1 MDPSPPRDPFSG
13 VAGTTPEE
21 PSTDPRSDPS
31 TPPDFEQERRWVA
44 RANRDAA
51 GFVGLEDD
59 AMSAPREAE
68 QMIEQE
74 RLHRVIPRVRPR
86 TTEELE
92 VEPPSKQR
100 YPVDLGRALRELWS
114 AREVLLT
121 FVERD
126 LRVRYKQ
133 AALGAFWA
141 IVQPIMLMVIFT
153 VVFGKIAK
161 VGSEGLPYP
170 VFAYAALVPWS
181 VFTSSINYAT
191 SSIVGNS
198 AIVRK
203 IHMPRE
209 IFALS
214 GIVSSGFDFLI
225 SFVILVGLLVF
236 YRLSAENCAH
246 CLPGLTWLALP
257 ILLVALLMLTVA
269 VSLVAAAVTV
279 YFRDTR
285 YGIPM
290 LMQIL
295 LYATPVAYP
304 ISKMI
309 GPCQRVVGLTVPQ
322 CGVLHGVW
330 ADAYQ
335 YLNPLAPIMNGFRR
349 VVALGQWPEWGPLG
363 VAAALSFV
371 AMCLAYAWYKR
382 IDRTFADVI

>member
-1 MDPSPPRDPFSG
+1 MDPSLPRDPSSG
-13 VAGTTPEE
+13 AAGTTPE
-21 PSTDPRSDPS
+21 DPS
-31 TPPDFEQERRWVA
+31 SPPDFEQERRWVR
-44 RANRDAA
+44 RANRDAG
-51 GFVGLEDD
+51 GFVGIEDD
-59 AMSAPREAE
+59 DIGTPGEAE
-68 QMIEQE
+68 QLIEQE
-74 RLHRVIPRVRPR
+74 RLHRVIPRVKPR
-86 TTEELE
+86 TTEELD
-92 VEPPSKQR
+92 VEPPPKQR
-100 YPVDLGRALRELWS
+100 YPVELGRALRELWS
-114 AREVLLT
+114 TREVLFT

-133 AALGAFWA
+133 AVLGAFWA

-181 VFTSSINYAT
+181 LFTSSINYAT
-191 SSIVGNS
+191 SSIIGNS

-214 GIVSSGFDFLI
+214 GIVSSGVDFLI

-236 YRLSAENCAH
+236 YRLTAENCAN

-257 ILLVALLMLTVA
+257 ILLAVLLMLTVA

-279 YFRDTR
+279 YYRDTR
-285 YGIPM
+285 YGVPM

-309 GPCQRVVGLTVPQ
+309 GPC
-322 CGVLHGVW
+322 CGVLHGFW
-330 ADAYQ
+330 ASAYQ
-335 YLNPLAPIMNGFRR
+335 YLNPLAPIMDGFRR
-349 VVALGQWPEWGPLG
+349 VLALGRWPEWGPLG
-363 VAAALSFV
+363 AAAAVSLIS
-371 AMCLAYAWYKR
+371 MCIAYAWYKR

>member
-1 MDPSPPRDPFSG
+1 MDPSLPRDPSSG
-13 VAGTTPEE
+13 AAGTTPE
-21 PSTDPRSDPS
+21 DPS
-31 TPPDFEQERRWVA
+31 GPDFEQERRWVR
-44 RANRDAA
+44 RANRDAGA
-51 GFVGLEDD
+51 FVGIEEDD
-59 AMSAPREAE
+59 VATPGEAE
-68 QMIEQE
+68 QLIEQE
-74 RLHRVIPRVRPR
+74 RLHRVIPRVKPR
-86 TTEELE
+86 TTEELD
-92 VEPPSKQR
+92 VEPPPKQR
-100 YPVDLGRALRELWS
+100 YPVELGRALRELWS
-114 AREVLLT
+114 TREVLLT

-133 AALGAFWA
+133 AVLGAFWA

-170 VFAYAALVPWS
+170 VFAYSALVPWS
-181 VFTSSINYAT
+181 LFTSSINYAT
-191 SSIVGNS
+191 SSIIGNS

-214 GIVSSGFDFLI
+214 GIVSSGVDFLI
-225 SFVILVGLLVF
+225 SFVILLGLLAF
-236 YRLSAENCAH
+236 YRFTVDNCAH
-246 CLPGLTWLALP
+246 CLPGLPWFALP
-257 ILLVALLMLTVA
+257 ILLVVLLMLTVA

-309 GPCQRVVGLTVPQ
+309 GPCERVAGLTQPQ
-322 CGVLHGVW
+322 CGVLDGFW
-330 ADAYQ
+330 ASAYP
-335 YLNPLAPIMNGFRR
+335 YLNPLAPLMDGFRR
-349 VVALGQWPEWGPLG
+349 VLALGQWPAWGPLG
-363 VAAALSFV
+363 AAAALSFV
-371 AMCLAYAWYKR
+371 AMCLAYAWYKW

>member
-1 MDPSPPRDPFSG
+1 MDPSPPRDPSSG
-13 VAGTTPEE
+13 AAGTDPE
-21 PSTDPRSDPS
+21 DPPTSQ
-31 TPPDFEQERRWVA
+31 DFERERRWVE
-44 RANRDAA
+44 RANRDADA
-51 GFVGLEDD
+51 FLGIEGEDV
-59 AMSAPREAE
+59 ATPGEAE

-74 RLHRVIPRVRPR
+74 RLHRVIPRVKPR
-86 TTEELE
+86 TTEELDT
-92 VEPPSKQR
+92 EPPPKQR
-100 YPVDLGRALRELWS
+100 YPVELRRALRELWS

-133 AALGAFWA
+133 AVLGAFWA

-181 VFTSSINYAT
+181 LFTSSINYAT
-191 SSIVGNS
+191 SSIIGNS

-214 GIVSSGFDFLI
+214 GIVSSGVDFLI
-225 SFVILVGLLVF
+225 SFVILLGLLAF
-236 YRLSAENCAH
+236 YRFTADNCAH

-257 ILLVALLMLTVA
+257 ILLVVLLMLTVA

-309 GPCQRVVGLTVPQ
+309 GPCERVAGLTQPQ
-322 CGVLHGVW
+322 CGVLHGFW
-330 ADAYQ
+330 ASAYQ
-335 YLNPLAPIMNGFRR
+335 YLNPLAPLMDGFRR
-349 VVALGQWPEWGPLG
+349 VLALGTWPEWGPLG
-363 VAAALSFV
+363 AAAALSFV

>member
-1 MDPSPPRDPFSG
+1 MDPSQPGDPFVG
-13 VAGTTPEE
+13 V
-21 PSTDPRSDPS
+21 D
-31 TPPDFEQERRWVA
+31 
-44 RANRDAA
+44 
-51 GFVGLEDD
+51 EDD
-59 AMSAPREAE
+59 VRAPGEAE
-68 QMIEQE
+68 QLIEQE
-74 RLHRVIPRVRPR
+74 RLHHVIPRVRPR
-86 TTEELE
+86 TTAELD
-92 VEPPSKQR
+92 VEPPPKER
-100 YPVDLGRALRELWS
+100 YPVAIGAALRELWGT
-114 AREVLLT
+114 REVLFT

-133 AALGAFWA
+133 AILGAFWA

-170 VFAYAALVPWS
+170 AFAYAVLVPWS
-181 VFTSSINYAT
+181 LFTSSINYAT
-191 SSIVGNS
+191 SSIIGNA

-214 GIVSSGFDFLI
+214 GIVSSGFDYAI
-225 SFVILVGLLVF
+225 SFVILLGMLFVYRIWPTVEWVALVPLLLV
-236 YRLSAENCAH
+236 LM
-246 CLPGLTWLALP
+246 
-257 ILLVALLMLTVA
+257 MLTVA

-304 ISKMI
+304 LSKMI
-309 GPCQRVVGLTVPQ
+309 PSDCYGATPCGPA
-322 CGVLHGVW
+322 VLHGFW

-349 VVALGQWPEWGPLG
+349 VMAHGQWPQWAPLG
-363 VAAALSFV
+363 SAAVVSFV
-371 AMCLAYAWYKR
+371 GMCLAYWWYKR

>member
-1 MDPSPPRDPFSG
+1 MDPSPPRDPSSG
-13 VAGTTPEE
+13 AAGTTAGE
-21 PSTDPRSDPS
+21 PS
-31 TPPDFEQERRWVA
+31 PDLERVHHA
-44 RANRDAA
+44 
-51 GFVGLEDD
+51 F
-59 AMSAPREAE
+59 
-68 QMIEQE
+68 
-74 RLHRVIPRVRPR
+74 PRVAPR
-86 TTEELE
+86 TTEELT
-92 VEPPSKQR
+92 VAPPPRQR
-100 YPVDLGRALRELWS
+100 YPVQLGRSLRELWS
-114 AREVLLT
+114 TREVLLT

-153 VVFGKIAK
+153 VVFGKIAR

-181 VFTSSINYAT
+181 LFTSSINYAT
-191 SSIVGNS
+191 SAIVGNS

-214 GIVSSGFDFLI
+214 GILSSGFDFLI
-225 SFVILVGLLVF
+225 SFVILTGMLF
-236 YRLSAENCAH
+236 SYRLAADTCLH
-246 CLPGLTWLALP
+246 CLPGVTWLALP
-257 ILLVALLMLTVA
+257 ILLAVLLMLTIA
-269 VSLVAAAVTV
+269 VSLVAAATTV

-290 LMQIL
+290 MTQIL

-304 ISKMI
+304 IGKLI
-309 GPCQRVVGLTVPQ
+309 GPCARVAGLAEPQ
-322 CGVLHGVW
+322 CGVLQGVW

-349 VVALGQWPEWGPLG
+349 SLTQGLWPEWGPLG
-363 VAAALSFV
+363 VAAAVSLV
-371 AMCLAYAWYKR
+371 AMCSAYAWYKR

>member
-1 MDPSPPRDPFSG
+1 MDPSPPRDPSSG
-13 VAGTTPEE
+13 AAGTTPG
-21 PSTDPRSDPS
+21 DPS
-31 TPPDFEQERRWVA
+31 GPESSTDFEQERRWVQ
-44 RANRDAA
+44 RANRDAG
-51 GFVGLEDD
+51 GFVGIEDD
-59 AMSAPREAE
+59 AMSAPGEAE
-68 QMIEQE
+68 QLIEQE
-74 RLHRVIPRVRPR
+74 RLHRVIPRVKPR
-86 TTEELE
+86 TTEELD
-92 VEPPSKQR
+92 VEPPPKQR
-100 YPVDLGRALRELWS
+100 YPVELRRALRELWS
-114 AREVLLT
+114 TREVLLT

-181 VFTSSINYAT
+181 LFTSSINYAT

-214 GIVSSGFDFLI
+214 GIVSSGVDFLV

-236 YRLSAENCAH
+236 YRVTAENCAN
-246 CLPGLTWLALP
+246 CLPGLTWLAIP
-257 ILLVALLMLTVA
+257 ILLAVLLMLTVA

-279 YFRDTR
+279 YYRDTR

-309 GPCQRVVGLTVPQ
+309 GPCERVAGLTQPQ
-322 CGVLHGVW
+322 CGVLHGSL
-330 ADAYQ
+330 ASAYQ
-335 YLNPLAPIMNGFRR
+335 YLNPLAPIMDGFRR
-349 VVALGQWPEWGPLG
+349 VLAQGLWPEWGPLG
-363 VAAALSFV
+363 AAAAVSFV

>member
-1 MDPSPPRDPFSG
+1 MDPS
-13 VAGTTPEE
+13 
-21 PSTDPRSDPS
+21 
-31 TPPDFEQERRWVA
+31 
-44 RANRDAA
+44 
-51 GFVGLEDD
+51 L
-59 AMSAPREAE
+59 PREAE
-68 QMIEQE
+68 QLIEQE
-74 RLHRVIPRVRPR
+74 RLHRVVPRVKPR
-86 TTEELE
+86 TTEELDA
-92 VEPPSKQR
+92 EPPPKQR
-100 YPVDLGRALRELWS
+100 YPVQLGRALRELWA

-153 VVFGKIAK
+153 VVFGRIAR
-161 VGSEGLPYP
+161 VGSQGLPYP

-181 VFTSSINYAT
+181 LFTSSISAAT

-214 GIVSSGFDFLI
+214 GIVSSAVDFAI
-225 SFVILVGLLVF
+225 SFVILTGLLVF
-236 YRLSAENCAH
+236 YRLTAENCAH
-246 CLPGLTWLALP
+246 CLPAVTWLALP
-257 ILLVALLMLTVA
+257 MLLAVLVMLTVA
-269 VSLVAAAVTV
+269 LSLVAAAVTV

-304 ISKMI
+304 ISRMI
-309 GPCQRVVGLTVPQ
+309 GPCERVAGLVGPQ
-322 CGVLHGVW
+322 CGVLDGFW

-335 YLNPLAPIMNGFRR
+335 YLNPLAPVMDGFRR
-349 VVALGQWPEWGPLG
+349 VLALGEWPAWGPLG
-363 VAAALSFV
+363 VAAAVSFV
-371 AMCLAYAWYKR
+371 AMCVAYAWYKR

>member
-1 MDPSPPRDPFSG
+1 MDPSLPGDPSSG
-13 VAGTTPEE
+13 AAGPTPKDV
-21 PSTDPRSDPS
+21 STDP
-31 TPPDFEQERRWVA
+31 TIAPDLAPERRWVA
-44 RANRDAA
+44 RANRGA
-51 GFVGLEDD
+51 GAFVAIEDD
-59 AMSAPREAE
+59 DVSAPGEAE

-92 VEPPSKQR
+92 VEPPPKQR
-100 YPVDLGRALRELWS
+100 YPVEIGRALRELWS
-114 AREVLLT
+114 TREVLLT

-170 VFAYAALVPWS
+170 VFAYSALVPWS
-181 VFTSSINYAT
+181 LFTSSISYAT

-214 GIVSSGFDFLI
+214 GIVSSGVDFLI
-225 SFVILVGLLVF
+225 SFVILVGLLIF
-236 YRLSAENCAH
+236 YRFSAENCAH
-246 CLPGLTWLALP
+246 CLPGRTWLALP
-257 ILLVALLMLTVA
+257 ILVVVLVMLTVA

-304 ISKMI
+304 ISKLI
-309 GPCQRVVGLTVPQ
+309 GPCQQVPGLTEPQ
-322 CGVLHGVW
+322 CGVLHGFW

-349 VVALGQWPEWGPLG
+349 VLTLGQWPEWGPLG
-363 VAAALSFV
+363 AAGALSFA

>member
-1 MDPSPPRDPFSG
+1 MDPAPPRDPSSG
-13 VAGTTPEE
+13 AAGTPHE
-21 PSTDPRSDPS
+21 PSTSSD
-31 TPPDFEQERRWVA
+31 
-44 RANRDAA
+44 
-51 GFVGLEDD
+51 LEPL
-59 AMSAPREAE
+59 MEE
-68 QMIEQE
+68 E
-74 RLHRVIPRVRPR
+74 RLHRVVPRVRPR
-86 TTEELE
+86 TTQELE
-92 VEPPSKQR
+92 VDPPFQQR
-100 YPVDLGRALRELWS
+100 YPVQLGHALRELWG

-153 VVFGKIAK
+153 VVFGRIAR

-170 VFAYAALVPWS
+170 VFAYSALVPWS
-181 VFTSSINYAT
+181 LFTSSISSAT
-191 SSIVGNS
+191 SAIVGNS

-214 GIVSSGFDFLI
+214 GILSSGVDFLI
-225 SFVILVGLLVF
+225 SFAILTGMLVF
-236 YRLSAENCAH
+236 YRFTAESCPQ
-246 CLPGLTWLALP
+246 CLPGSTWLALP
-257 ILLVALLMLTVA
+257 ILLGVLSMLTVA
-269 VSLVAAAVTV
+269 VSLVAAAITV
-279 YFRDTR
+279 YFRDTS

-304 ISKMI
+304 IGRLI
-309 GPCQRVVGLTVPQ
+309 GPCEPVAGSTDPQ
-322 CGVLHGVW
+322 CGVLHGLW

-349 VVALGQWPEWGPLG
+349 VLAQGLWPEWEPLG
-363 VAAALSFV
+363 AAAALSFG
-371 AMCLAYAWYKR
+371 AMWLAYAWYKR

>member
-1 MDPSPPRDPFSG
+1 MDPSLPR
-13 VAGTTPEE
+13 E
-21 PSTDPRSDPS
+21 PSAGAAGS
-31 TPPDFEQERRWVA
+31 TPDETSTAPDLQPERRWVR
-44 RANRDAA
+44 RANRDA
-51 GFVGLEDD
+51 GVFVGSEDD
-59 AMSAPREAE
+59 AMPAPGEAE

-74 RLHRVIPRVRPR
+74 RLHRVIPRVKPR
-86 TTEELE
+86 TTEELD
-92 VEPPSKQR
+92 VEPPPKQR
-100 YPVDLGRALRELWS
+100 YPVQLGRALRELWA

-141 IVQPIMLMVIFT
+141 IVQPLMLMVIFT
-153 VVFGKIAK
+153 VVFGKIAR

-170 VFAYAALVPWS
+170 AFAYSALVPWS
-181 VFTSSINYAT
+181 LFASSITSAT
-191 SSIVGNS
+191 SAIVGNS

-214 GIVSSGFDFLI
+214 GVVSSGVDFVI
-225 SFVILVGLLVF
+225 SFVILLGMLLF
-236 YRLSAENCAH
+236 YRFTADNCPN
-246 CLPGLTWLALP
+246 CLPGRTWLALP
-257 ILLVALLMLTVA
+257 ILLGVLLMLTVA
-269 VSLVAAAVTV
+269 VSMVAAAVTV

-304 ISKMI
+304 ISRLI
-309 GPCQRVVGLTVPQ
+309 GPCEQVAGLVGPQ
-322 CGVLHGVW
+322 CGVLHGFW

-335 YLNPLAPIMNGFRR
+335 YLNPLAPLMDGFRR
-349 VVALGQWPEWGPLG
+349 VLALGEWPAWGPLG
-363 VAAALSFV
+363 VAAAVSFA

>member
-1 MDPSPPRDPFSG
+1 MEP
-13 VAGTTPEE
+13 PEE
-21 PSTDPRSDPS
+21 RPPSSNEPDS
-31 TPPDFEQERRWVA
+31 PDFDVERRWVK
-44 RANRDAA
+44 RANRDADA
-51 GFVGLEDD
+51 FVTVGDDGARSPGED
-59 AMSAPREAE
+59 E
-68 QMIEQE
+68 QLIEEE
-74 RLHRVIPRVRPR
+74 RLHRVIPRVKPR

-92 VEPPSKQR
+92 TQPPPKQH
-100 YPVDLGRALRELWS
+100 YPTHVGEALRELW
-114 AREVLLT
+114 ATREVVLT

-141 IVQPIMLMVIFT
+141 IVQPIMLMVIFS

-170 VFAYAALVPWS
+170 AFSYAALVPWS
-181 VFTSSINYAT
+181 LFTSSISYAT
-191 SSIVGNS
+191 SGVVGNS
-198 AIVRK
+198 AIIRK

-214 GIVSSGFDFLI
+214 GILSSGVDYAV
-225 SFVILVGLLVF
+225 SMVILIVMLAF
-236 YRLSAENCAH
+236 YGIYPAVS
-246 CLPGLTWLALP
+246 WIALP
-257 ILLVALLMLTVA
+257 VVLAVLAMLMIG

-285 YGIPM
+285 YGIPL

-304 ISKMI
+304 ISKMV
-309 GPCQRVVGLTVPQ
+309 GPCERVAGLTQPQ
-322 CGVLHGVW
+322 CGVLHGFW

-335 YLNPLAPIMNGFRR
+335 FLNPLAPIMNGFRR
-349 VVALGQWPEWGPLG
+349 VMAHGQWPEWSPLG
-363 VAAALSFV
+363 VAAGVSFV
-371 AMCLAYAWYKR
+371 GMCGAYWWYKR

>member
-1 MDPSPPRDPFSG
+1 MDPSPPRDPSSG
-13 VAGTTPEE
+13 AAGTTPG
-21 PSTDPRSDPS
+21 DPS
-31 TPPDFEQERRWVA
+31 GPESPTDFEQERRWVR
-44 RANRDAA
+44 RANRDAG
-51 GFVGLEDD
+51 GFVGIEDD
-59 AMSAPREAE
+59 AMSAPGEAE
-68 QMIEQE
+68 QLIEQE
-74 RLHRVIPRVRPR
+74 RLHRVIPRVKPR
-86 TTEELE
+86 TTEELD
-92 VEPPSKQR
+92 VEPPPKQR
-100 YPVDLGRALRELWS
+100 YPVELGRALRELWS
-114 AREVLLT
+114 TREVLLT

-133 AALGAFWA
+133 AVLGAFWA

-181 VFTSSINYAT
+181 LFTSSINYAT

-209 IFALS
+209 IFAIS
-214 GIVSSGFDFLI
+214 GIVSSGVDFLI
-225 SFVILVGLLVF
+225 SFVILLGLLVF
-236 YRLSAENCAH
+236 YRFTGDHCAH
-246 CLPGLTWLALP
+246 CLPGLTWLAVP
-257 ILLVALLMLTVA
+257 ILLAVLLMLTVA

-279 YFRDTR
+279 YYRDTR

-309 GPCQRVVGLTVPQ
+309 GPC
-322 CGVLHGVW
+322 CGVLHGFW

-335 YLNPLAPIMNGFRR
+335 YLNPLAPIMDGFRR
-349 VVALGQWPEWGPLG
+349 VLALGRWPEWGPLG
-363 VAAALSFV
+363 AAATLSFL

>member
-1 MDPSPPRDPFSG
+1 MDPSLPREPSSG
-13 VAGTTPEE
+13 AAGTTPAEG
-21 PSTDPRSDPS
+21 
-31 TPPDFEQERRWVA
+31 PDFEPERRWVA
-44 RANRDAA
+44 RANRDAD
-51 GFVGLEDD
+51 GFVGVEDD
-59 AMSAPREAE
+59 AVSSPGEAE
-68 QMIEQE
+68 QLIEQE
-74 RLHRVIPRVRPR
+74 RLHRVIPRVKPR
-86 TTEELE
+86 TTEELDAA
-92 VEPPSKQR
+92 PPSKQR
-100 YPVDLGRALRELWS
+100 YPVQLRRALRELWA

-153 VVFGKIAK
+153 VVFGKIAR

-181 VFTSSINYAT
+181 LFTSSISAAT

-198 AIVRK
+198 GIVRK

-214 GIVSSGFDFLI
+214 GIVSSGVDFAI
-225 SFVILVGLLVF
+225 SFVILIGLLVF
-236 YRLSAENCAH
+236 YRFTADNCPN
-246 CLPGLTWLALP
+246 CLPGVTWLALP
-257 ILLVALLMLTVA
+257 ILLGVLVMLTVA

-304 ISKMI
+304 LSRMI
-309 GPCQRVVGLTVPQ
+309 GPCEPVEGLVDPQ
-322 CGVLHGVW
+322 CGVLHGFW

-335 YLNPLAPIMNGFRR
+335 YLNPLAPLMDGFRR
-349 VVALGQWPEWGPLG
+349 VLALGAWPAWGPLG
-363 VAAALSFV
+363 SAAAVSFA

>member
-1 MDPSPPRDPFSG
+1 MDPSLPRDPSSG
-13 VAGTTPEE
+13 VAGTTPD
-21 PSTDPRSDPS
+21 DPPGS
-31 TPPDFEQERRWVA
+31 DFEQERRWVR
-44 RANRDAA
+44 RANRDAEPFS
-51 GFVGLEDD
+51 GIEDD
-59 AMSAPREAE
+59 AMSAPGEAE

-74 RLHRVIPRVRPR
+74 RLHRVIPRVKPR

-92 VEPPSKQR
+92 VEPPPKQR
-100 YPVDLGRALRELWS
+100 YPVELGRALRELWS

-141 IVQPIMLMVIFT
+141 IAQPIMLMVIFT
-153 VVFGKIAK
+153 VVFGKIAR

-181 VFTSSINYAT
+181 LFTSSVSYAT

-214 GIVSSGFDFLI
+214 GIVSSGVDFVI
-225 SFVILVGLLVF
+225 SFVILTGLLVF
-236 YRLSAENCAH
+236 YRITAENCPD
-246 CLPGLTWLALP
+246 CLPGATWLALP
-257 ILLVALLMLTVA
+257 ILLGVLLMLTIAVA
-269 VSLVAAAVTV
+269 LVAAAVTV

-304 ISKMI
+304 ISRMI
-309 GPCQRVVGLTVPQ
+309 GPCERVPGLVDPQ
-322 CGVLHGVW
+322 CGVLQGFW

-335 YLNPLAPIMNGFRR
+335 YLNPLAPIMDGFRR
-349 VVALGQWPEWGPLG
+349 VLALGEWPAWGPLG
-363 VAAALSFV
+363 VAAAVSFA

>member
-1 MDPSPPRDPFSG
+1 MDPSLPREPSSG
-13 VAGTTPEE
+13 AAGTTPAEG
-21 PSTDPRSDPS
+21 
-31 TPPDFEQERRWVA
+31 PDFEPERRWVA
-44 RANRDAA
+44 RANRDAG
-51 GFVGLEDD
+51 GFVGVEDD
-59 AMSAPREAE
+59 AVSAPGEAE
-68 QMIEQE
+68 QLIEQE
-74 RLHRVIPRVRPR
+74 RLHRVIPRVKPR
-86 TTEELE
+86 TTEELDA
-92 VEPPSKQR
+92 EPPPKQR
-100 YPVDLGRALRELWS
+100 YPVQLGRALRELWA

-181 VFTSSINYAT
+181 LFTSSISAAT

-214 GIVSSGFDFLI
+214 GIVSSGVDFAI
-225 SFVILVGLLVF
+225 SFVILIGLLVF
-236 YRLSAENCAH
+236 YRFTSENCAN
-246 CLPGLTWLALP
+246 CLPGVTWLALP
-257 ILLVALLMLTVA
+257 ILLGVLLMLTVA
-269 VSLVAAAVTV
+269 LSLVAAAVTV

-304 ISKMI
+304 LSRMI
-309 GPCQRVVGLTVPQ
+309 GPCEQVAGLVAPQ
-322 CGVLHGVW
+322 CGVLQGFW
-330 ADAYQ
+330 ADAYL
-335 YLNPLAPIMNGFRR
+335 YLNPLAPLMDGFRR
-349 VVALGQWPEWGPLG
+349 VLALGEWPAWGPLG
-363 VAAALSFV
+363 SAAAVSFV

>member
-1 MDPSPPRDPFSG
+1 
-13 VAGTTPEE
+13 V
-21 PSTDPRSDPS
+21 
-31 TPPDFEQERRWVA
+31 
-44 RANRDAA
+44 RA
-51 GFVGLEDD
+51 
-59 AMSAPREAE
+59 S
-68 QMIEQE
+68 
-74 RLHRVIPRVRPR
+74 
-86 TTEELE
+86 
-92 VEPPSKQR
+92 
-100 YPVDLGRALRELWS
+100 LRELVAS
-114 AREVLLT
+114 RELLFT

-133 AALGAFWA
+133 AVLGGVWA
-141 IVQPIMLMVIFT
+141 VLQPLVLMVIFT

-181 VFTSSINYAT
+181 LFTSSINYAT
-191 SSIVGNS
+191 SSIIGNS

-214 GIVSSGFDFLI
+214 GIVSSGVDFLI
-225 SFVILVGLLVF
+225 SFVILLGV
-236 YRLSAENCAH
+236 
-246 CLPGLTWLALP
+246 
-257 ILLVALLMLTVA
+257 LLMLTVA

-279 YFRDTR
+279 YYRDTR

-304 ISKMI
+304 ISKLI
-309 GPCQRVVGLTVPQ
+309 GPCEQVAGASEPQ
-322 CGVLHGVW
+322 CGVLHGFW

-349 VVALGQWPEWGPLG
+349 VLTQGLWPEWAPFG
-363 VAAALSFV
+363 AAAAVSFV
-371 AMCLAYAWYKR
+371 GMCLAYAWYKR

>member
-1 MDPSPPRDPFSG
+1 MDPSLPGDPSSG
-13 VAGTTPEE
+13 AAGTTPEE
-21 PSTDPRSDPS
+21 AP
-31 TPPDFEQERRWVA
+31 TPPDFEQERRWVR

-51 GFVGLEDD
+51 AGFVGIEDD
-59 AMSAPREAE
+59 AVGAPGEAE
-68 QMIEQE
+68 QLIEQE
-74 RLHRVIPRVRPR
+74 RLHRVIPRVKPR
-86 TTEELE
+86 TTAELD
-92 VEPPSKQR
+92 VEPPPKQH
-100 YPVDLGRALRELWS
+100 YPVAIGAALRELWGT
-114 AREVLLT
+114 REVLFT

-133 AALGAFWA
+133 AVLGAFWA
-141 IVQPIMLMVIFT
+141 IVQPIMLMVIFA

-161 VGSEGLPYP
+161 VGSEGLPFPAFSYS
-170 VFAYAALVPWS
+170 VLVPWS
-181 VFTSSINYAT
+181 LFTSSISYAT
-191 SSIVGNS
+191 SAIVGNS

-214 GIVSSGFDFLI
+214 GIVSSGFDYAI
-225 SFVILVGLLVF
+225 SLVILLGMLFVYRIWPTVEWIALVPLLLV
-236 YRLSAENCAH
+236 
-246 CLPGLTWLALP
+246 
-257 ILLVALLMLTVA
+257 LLMLTVA

-304 ISKMI
+304 ISKMV
-309 GPCQRVVGLTVPQ
+309 GPCQRVAGLTQPQ
-322 CGVLHGVW
+322 CGVLHGAW
-330 ADAYQ
+330 ASAYQ

-349 VVALGQWPEWGPLG
+349 VMAHGQWPEWGPLG
-363 VAAALSFV
+363 VAAIVSFV
-371 AMCLAYAWYKR
+371 AMCLAYWWYKR

>member
-1 MDPSPPRDPFSG
+1 MK
-13 VAGTTPEE
+13 
-21 PSTDPRSDPS
+21 
-31 TPPDFEQERRWVA
+31 
-44 RANRDAA
+44 RANRDADRG
-51 GFVGLEDD
+51 GFVGVDED
-59 AMSAPREAE
+59 AVAAPGEAE
-68 QMIEQE
+68 QLIEQE
-74 RLHRVIPRVRPR
+74 RLHRVIPRVKPR
-86 TTEELE
+86 TTAELD
-92 VEPPSKQR
+92 VEPPPKQR
-100 YPVDLGRALRELWS
+100 YPVAIGAALRELWGT
-114 AREVLLT
+114 REVLFT

-133 AALGAFWA
+133 AVLGAFWA
-141 IVQPIMLMVIFT
+141 IVQPIMLMVIFA
-153 VVFGKIAK
+153 VVFGKIAQ

-170 VFAYAALVPWS
+170 AFAYSVLVPWS
-181 VFTSSINYAT
+181 LFTSSINYAT

-214 GIVSSGFDFLI
+214 GIVSSGFDYAI
-225 SFVILVGLLVF
+225 SFAILLAMLFVYRIWPTVEWVAIVPLLLV
-236 YRLSAENCAH
+236 LM
-246 CLPGLTWLALP
+246 
-257 ILLVALLMLTVA
+257 MLTVA

-309 GPCQRVVGLTVPQ
+309 PADCYGATPCGPA
-322 CGVLHGVW
+322 VLHGFW

-349 VVALGQWPEWGPLG
+349 VMAHGQWPQWGPLG
-363 VAAALSFV
+363 VAALVSF
-371 AMCLAYAWYKR
+371 AGMCLAYWWYKR

>member
-1 MDPSPPRDPFSG
+1 MDPSLPREPSSG
-13 VAGTTPEE
+13 AAGTTPAEGPNFE
-21 PSTDPRSDPS
+21 P
-31 TPPDFEQERRWVA
+31 ERRWVA
-44 RANRDAA
+44 RANRDAG
-51 GFVGLEDD
+51 GFVGVEDD
-59 AMSAPREAE
+59 AVSAPGEAE
-68 QMIEQE
+68 QLIEHE
-74 RLHRVIPRVRPR
+74 RLHRVIPRVKPR
-86 TTEELE
+86 TTEELDA
-92 VEPPSKQR
+92 EPPPKQR
-100 YPVDLGRALRELWS
+100 YPVQLGRALRGLWA

-153 VVFGKIAK
+153 VVFGKIAR

-181 VFTSSINYAT
+181 LFTSSISAAT

-214 GIVSSGFDFLI
+214 GIVSSGVDFAI
-225 SFVILVGLLVF
+225 SFVILIGLLVF
-236 YRLSAENCAH
+236 YRFTADNCAN
-246 CLPGLTWLALP
+246 CLPGVTWLALP
-257 ILLVALLMLTVA
+257 ILLGVLLMLTVA

-304 ISKMI
+304 LSKMI
-309 GPCQRVVGLTVPQ
+309 GPCEQVAGLVGPQ
-322 CGVLHGVW
+322 CGVLHGFW

-335 YLNPLAPIMNGFRR
+335 YLNPLAPLMDGFRR
-349 VVALGQWPEWGPLG
+349 VLALGAWPAWGPLG
-363 VAAALSFV
+363 VAAAVSFV

>member
-1 MDPSPPRDPFSG
+1 
-13 VAGTTPEE
+13 
-21 PSTDPRSDPS
+21 
-31 TPPDFEQERRWVA
+31 
-44 RANRDAA
+44 
-51 GFVGLEDD
+51 
-59 AMSAPREAE
+59 
-68 QMIEQE
+68 
-74 RLHRVIPRVRPR
+74 
-86 TTEELE
+86 
-92 VEPPSKQR
+92 
-100 YPVDLGRALRELWS
+100 
-114 AREVLLT
+114 
-121 FVERD
+121 
-126 LRVRYKQ
+126 
-133 AALGAFWA
+133 
-141 IVQPIMLMVIFT
+141 MLMVIFT

-181 VFTSSINYAT
+181 LFTSSINYAT
-191 SSIVGNS
+191 SSIIGNS

-214 GIVSSGFDFLI
+214 GIVSSGVDFLI

-236 YRLSAENCAH
+236 YRVTAENCPN

-257 ILLVALLMLTVA
+257 LLLGVLLMLTVA

-279 YFRDTR
+279 YYRDTR

-304 ISKMI
+304 ISKLI
-309 GPCQRVVGLTVPQ
+309 GPCEQVAGASEPQ
-322 CGVLHGVW
+322 CGVLHGFW

-349 VVALGQWPEWGPLG
+349 VLTQGLWPEWAPFG
-363 VAAALSFV
+363 AAAAVSFV
-371 AMCLAYAWYKR
+371 GMCLAYAWYKR

>member
-1 MDPSPPRDPFSG
+1 MDPSLPRDPSSG
-13 VAGTTPEE
+13 AAGTTPEE
-21 PSTDPRSDPS
+21 PSTPQG
-31 TPPDFEQERRWVA
+31 FEQERRWVR
-44 RANRDAA
+44 RANRDAG
-51 GFVGLEDD
+51 GFVGIEDD
-59 AMSAPREAE
+59 GLSAPGAAE
-68 QMIEQE
+68 QLIEQE

-92 VEPPSKQR
+92 VEPPPKQH
-100 YPVDLGRALRELWS
+100 YPVQLGRALRELWA

-153 VVFGKIAK
+153 VVFGKIAR

-181 VFTSSINYAT
+181 LFTSSVSYAT
-191 SSIVGNS
+191 SAIVGNS

-214 GIVSSGFDFLI
+214 GILSSGFDFLI
-225 SFVILVGLLVF
+225 SFVILVGMLLF
-236 YRLSAENCAH
+236 YRFTAGNCPE
-246 CLPGLTWLALP
+246 CLPGVTWFALP
-257 ILLVALLMLTVA
+257 ILLAILLMLTIA

-295 LYATPVAYP
+295 LYATPAAYP
-304 ISKMI
+304 ISKLI
-309 GPCQRVVGLTVPQ
+309 GPCERVAGLTQPQ
-322 CGVLHGVW
+322 CGVLQGFW

-335 YLNPLAPIMNGFRR
+335 YLNPLAPIINGFRR
-349 VVALGQWPEWGPLG
+349 VLAQGLWPEWGPLG
-363 VAAALSFV
+363 LAALVSFA

>member
-1 MDPSPPRDPFSG
+1 MDPSLPRDPSSG
-13 VAGTTPEE
+13 VAGATPD
-21 PSTDPRSDPS
+21 DPPG
-31 TPPDFEQERRWVA
+31 PDFEQERRWVR
-44 RANRDAA
+44 RANRDAEPFA
-51 GFVGLEDD
+51 GIEDD
-59 AMSAPREAE
+59 AMSAPGEAE
-68 QMIEQE
+68 QLIEQE
-74 RLHRVIPRVRPR
+74 RLHRVIPRVKPR

-92 VEPPSKQR
+92 VEPPPKQR
-100 YPVDLGRALRELWS
+100 YPVQLGRALRELWS

-153 VVFGKIAK
+153 VVFGKIAR
-161 VGSEGLPYP
+161 VGSDGLPYP

-181 VFTSSINYAT
+181 LFTSSVSYAT

-214 GIVSSGFDFLI
+214 GIVSSGVDFVI
-225 SFVILVGLLVF
+225 SFVILTGLLVF
-236 YRLSAENCAH
+236 YRLTAENCPN
-246 CLPGLTWLALP
+246 CLSGVTWLAIP
-257 ILLVALLMLTVA
+257 ILLGVLLMLTIAVA
-269 VSLVAAAVTV
+269 LVAAAVTV

-304 ISKMI
+304 ISRMI
-309 GPCQRVVGLTVPQ
+309 GPCERVPGLVDPQ
-322 CGVLHGVW
+322 CGVLQGFW

-335 YLNPLAPIMNGFRR
+335 YLNPLAPIMDGFRR
-349 VVALGQWPEWGPLG
+349 VLALGEWPAWGPLG
-363 VAAALSFV
+363 VAAAVSFA